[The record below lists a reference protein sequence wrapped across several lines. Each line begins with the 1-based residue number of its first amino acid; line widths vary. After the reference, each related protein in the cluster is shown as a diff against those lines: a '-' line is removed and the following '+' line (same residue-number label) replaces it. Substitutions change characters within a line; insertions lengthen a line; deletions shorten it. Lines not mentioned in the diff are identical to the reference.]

1 MLCRTALI
9 VLLLLSPS
17 TIFSQEAP
25 ERIAELEAKIEKL
38 EVRIKALEDLERR
51 VQKAEKSLSTIRS
64 RQRKEMNQNK
74 GKALAGGRLD
84 SGKSPL
90 VLDDWSFSHQT
101 GEFNQSYYNITLK
114 LKNTSSK
121 TIKLIEGSVQFYD
134 LLDDHL
140 YGIKVTPDMTI
151 GAGNVRTE
159 SGQYR
164 LNQFMNKH
172 HRMKNMNKADIKAKL
187 QVERIVFTDNTVL
200 KVSK

>member
-1 MLCRTALI
+1 MVRLLFVPGEPRRYTANRKTNMLCRTALI

-90 VLDDWSFSHQT
+90 CLL
-101 GEFNQSYYNITLK
+101 Y
-114 LKNTSSK
+114 TSPSPRDRQK
-121 TIKLIEGSVQFYD
+121 S
-134 LLDDHL
+134 
-140 YGIKVTPDMTI
+140 
-151 GAGNVRTE
+151 
-159 SGQYR
+159 
-164 LNQFMNKH
+164 
-172 HRMKNMNKADIKAKL
+172 RMPSSA
-187 QVERIVFTDNTVL
+187 
-200 KVSK
+200 